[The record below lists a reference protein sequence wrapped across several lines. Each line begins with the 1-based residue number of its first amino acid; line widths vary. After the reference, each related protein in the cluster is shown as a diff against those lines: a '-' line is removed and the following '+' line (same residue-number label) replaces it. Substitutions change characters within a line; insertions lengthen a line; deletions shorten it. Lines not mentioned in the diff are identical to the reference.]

1 MKRFALAIAT
11 AALSLGLVGCSQ
23 IDTGN
28 VGVIKTGGQYKAEE
42 LTPGWH
48 FTLFS
53 SVTEVSTKE
62 NAIPFNDLKP
72 KTADQITVE
81 DLDIDIYYQMN
92 PSKAQDTMVRL
103 AGDLAKNSDGDYV
116 PGYNYVSRTAR
127 EAIYTAMSTVNASE
141 AQVKRASIPA
151 EVQRL
156 LQAELDS
163 KFEKGWFTVTNVNLR
178 DLTVSKALEAKIRQ
192 AAQVDYEIDAKKK
205 QVTLADE
212 EAKRLK
218 AVAQGEADAAK
229 IKADALASTQGSN
242 YLRWVELQ
250 NQAFAIQKWNGVGP
264 VTIVGSGGAVPL
276 VNVSG
281 K

>member
-1 MKRFALAIAT
+1 MKRFFSIILLSF
-11 AALSLGLVGCSQ
+11 AALLGACTQ

-28 VGVIKTGGQYKAEE
+28 VGVVKTGGQYKAEE

-48 FTLFS
+48 VSIFS
-53 SVTEVSTKE
+53 TVFEVSTKE
-62 NAIPFNDLKP
+62 NGISFQDLKP

-81 DLDIDIYYQMN
+81 DLDVDVYYQMN
-92 PSKAQDTMVRL
+92 PAKAQDTMIRL
-103 AGDLAKNSDGDYV
+103 AGDLTKNSDGDYV

-127 EAIYTAMSTVNASE
+127 EAIYTAMSAVTAAD
-141 AQVKRASIPA
+141 AQVKRTAIPS

-178 DLTVSKALEAKIRQ
+178 NLTVSKALEAKIRE
-192 AAQVDYEIDAKKK
+192 AAQVDYQIAAKQK
-205 QVTLADE
+205 QVTLAEE
-212 EAKRLK
+212 EAKRLR

-229 IKADALASTQGSN
+229 IKAQALASTQGAE
-242 YLRWVELQ
+242 YLKWIELQ
-250 NQAFAIQKWNGVGP
+250 NQSYAISKWDGKLPATVA
-264 VTIVGSGGAVPL
+264 GGAIPMISV
-276 VNVSG
+276 G

>member
-1 MKRFALAIAT
+1 MNRILSIIILAFAAF
-11 AALSLGLVGCSQ
+11 LGGCTQ

-28 VGVIKTGGQYKAEE
+28 VGVVKTGGQYKAEE

-48 FTLFS
+48 VSVFS
-53 SVTEVSTKE
+53 TVFEVSTKE
-62 NAIPFNDLKP
+62 NGISFQDLKP

-81 DLDIDIYYQMN
+81 DLDVDVYYQMN
-92 PSKAQDTMVRL
+92 PAKAQDTMIRL
-103 AGDLAKNSDGDYV
+103 AGDLTKNSDGDYV

-127 EAIYTAMSTVNASE
+127 EAIYTAMSAVTAAD
-141 AQVKRASIPA
+141 AQVKRTAIPS

-178 DLTVSKALEAKIRQ
+178 NLTVSKALETKIRE
-192 AAQVDYEIDAKKK
+192 AAQVDYQIAAKQK
-205 QVTLADE
+205 QVTLAEE
-212 EAKRLK
+212 EAKRLR

-229 IKADALASTQGSN
+229 IKAQALASTQGAE
-242 YLRWVELQ
+242 YLKWIELQ
-250 NQAFAIQKWNGVGP
+250 NQSYAISKWDGKLPATVA
-264 VTIVGSGGAVPL
+264 GGAIPMISV
-276 VNVSG
+276 G

>member
-1 MKRFALAIAT
+1 MNRIFSIIFLAF
-11 AALSLGLVGCSQ
+11 AALLGACTQ

-28 VGVIKTGGQYKAEE
+28 VGVVKTGGQYKADE

-48 FTLFS
+48 VSIFS
-53 SVTEVSTKE
+53 TVFEVSTKE
-62 NAIPFNDLKP
+62 NGISFQDLKP

-81 DLDIDIYYQMN
+81 DLDVDVYYQMN
-92 PSKAQDTMVRL
+92 PAKAQDTMIRL
-103 AGDLAKNSDGDYV
+103 AGDLTKNSDGDYV

-127 EAIYTAMSTVNASE
+127 EAIYTAMSAVTAAD
-141 AQVKRASIPA
+141 AQVKRTAIPS

-178 DLTVSKALEAKIRQ
+178 NLTVSKALEAKIRE
-192 AAQVDYEIDAKKK
+192 AAQVDYQIAAKQK
-205 QVTLADE
+205 QVTLAEE
-212 EAKRLK
+212 EAKRLR

-229 IKADALASTQGSN
+229 IKAQALASTQGAE
-242 YLRWVELQ
+242 YLKWIELQ
-250 NQAFAIQKWNGVGP
+250 NQSYAISKWDGKLPATVA
-264 VTIVGSGGAVPL
+264 GGAIPMISV
-276 VNVSG
+276 G

>member
-192 AAQVDYEIDAKKK
+192 AAQVD
-205 QVTLADE
+205 
-212 EAKRLK
+212 
-218 AVAQGEADAAK
+218 
-229 IKADALASTQGSN
+229 
-242 YLRWVELQ
+242 
-250 NQAFAIQKWNGVGP
+250 
-264 VTIVGSGGAVPL
+264 
-276 VNVSG
+276 
-281 K
+281 